1 MQRDKDDKMNSGD
14 LVFIDYVGRIKDTG
28 EIFDLT
34 KEDVAKSEK
43 IHNEKVK
50 YKPIPVVVD
59 GNFVVNGLNEA
70 LKEMKVGEKKT
81 VEIIPEK
88 AFGPR
93 LPDLIKLI
101 PEARFKEQ
109 DISVSPGSFVTI
121 NRLRGKIQSVDGG
134 RVKIDFNHPL
144 AGKILVY
151 DIEIKSEVKDQK
163 EKVAAIFYYFTGI
176 ENEDA
181 EIKIAGDTAEIELK
195 KRYDIAGDTKQII
208 ASVALRWD
216 KTLKKVK
223 FSEMFEIQKPE

>member
-1 MQRDKDDKMNSGD
+1 VNPGD
-14 LVFIDYVGRIKDTG
+14 LVFIDYIGKIKDTG

-34 KEDVAKSEK
+34 IEEVAKSEK
-43 IHNEKVK
+43 IHNDKVK

-59 GNFVVNGLNEA
+59 GNFVVNGLNDA

-81 VEIIPEK
+81 VEIIPER

-93 LPDLIKLI
+93 LPDLIRLI

-109 DISVSPGSFVTI
+109 DIDATPGSFVTI
-121 NRLRGKIQSVDGG
+121 NRLRGKILSIDGG
-134 RVKIDFNHPL
+134 RVRVDFNHPL
-144 AGKILVY
+144 AGKTLVY

-163 EKVAAIFYYFTGI
+163 GKAAAIFYYFTGI

-181 EIKIAGDTAEIELK
+181 EIKIVGYVAEVELK

-208 ASVALRWD
+208 SSVILKWD
-216 KTLKKVK
+216 KSLKKVK
-223 FSEMFEIQKPE
+223 FSEVFEMEKPE

>member
-1 MQRDKDDKMNSGD
+1 MNPGD
-14 LVFIDYVGRIKDTG
+14 LVFIDYIGKIKDTG

-34 KEDVAKSEK
+34 IEEVAKSEK
-43 IHNEKVK
+43 IHNDKVK

-59 GNFVVNGLNEA
+59 GNFVVNGLNDA

-81 VEIIPEK
+81 VEIIPER

-93 LPDLIKLI
+93 LPDLIRLI

-109 DISVSPGSFVTI
+109 DIDATPGSFVTI
-121 NRLRGKIQSVDGG
+121 NRLRGKILSIDGG
-134 RVKIDFNHPL
+134 RVRVDFNHPL
-144 AGKILVY
+144 AGKTLVY

-163 EKVAAIFYYFTGI
+163 GKAAAIFYYFTGI

-181 EIKIAGDTAEIELK
+181 EIKIVGYVAEVELK

-208 ASVALRWD
+208 SSVILKWD
-216 KTLKKVK
+216 KSLKKVK
-223 FSEMFEIQKPE
+223 FSEVFEMEKPE